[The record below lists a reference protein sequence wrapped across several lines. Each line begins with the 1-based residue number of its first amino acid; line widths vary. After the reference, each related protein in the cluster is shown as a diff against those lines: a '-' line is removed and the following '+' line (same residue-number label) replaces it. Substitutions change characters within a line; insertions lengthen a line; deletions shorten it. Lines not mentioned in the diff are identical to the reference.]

1 MVAVAK
7 RVVARMEKTLLMILF
22 TFSLANSVN
31 SMPTNIGLAIVNLNF
46 DLTRFPFEVSKV
58 KKMLTECSNVLENGI
73 DCEKHMKIKPVSKVN
88 INLPS

>member
-1 MVAVAK
+1 
-7 RVVARMEKTLLMILF
+7 MEMILSMILI

-31 SMPTNIGLAIVNLNF
+31 SMPSNIGLAIVNLNF
-46 DLTRFPFEVSKV
+46 DLTRFPYEVSKV
-58 KKMLTECSNVLENGI
+58 KRMLTECYNVLENGI